1 MPKFDITSSENYWS
15 NTEKS
20 LSLVSK
26 IVFPKLKRVRHII
39 GCQDDHVTLI
49 ITDTFKEQDNDAIA
63 NLCTDNNC
71 ALVIVPHNWQINFSL
86 WTLRL
91 INLLNVLLVSNMVFR
106 ASRKL
111 AKQRGKLSR
120 GQCNTEA
127 IRSESTAFQVDPSDV
142 RASEITKRS
151 FLMVSGQ
158 LVLPNL

>member
-1 MPKFDITSSENYWS
+1 
-15 NTEKS
+15 
-20 LSLVSK
+20 
-26 IVFPKLKRVRHII
+26 
-39 GCQDDHVTLI
+39 
-49 ITDTFKEQDNDAIA
+49 
-63 NLCTDNNC
+63 
-71 ALVIVPHNWQINFSL
+71 
-86 WTLRL
+86 
-91 INLLNVLLVSNMVFR
+91 MVFR